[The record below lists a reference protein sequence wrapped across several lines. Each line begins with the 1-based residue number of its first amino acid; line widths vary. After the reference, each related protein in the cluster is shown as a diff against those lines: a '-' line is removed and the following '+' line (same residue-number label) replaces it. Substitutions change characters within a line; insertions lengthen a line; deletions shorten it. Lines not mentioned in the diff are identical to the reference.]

1 MTATAR
7 RPSRLRLALCCL
19 PLLLLAA
26 CATPVGDAQK
36 LTQAGQY
43 DAALDLLLKA
53 QAERPDDLAIRT
65 AIKKQRE
72 IIVASLVAQA
82 DGARTA
88 GRLAEM
94 PALIARIEAVSP
106 NHPRARWLR
115 EDLQRTQRHAR
126 MLAQAR
132 TLLKGRQ
139 PEQAEPLLR
148 QVLDED
154 PGNTAARGL
163 IAQIAEQRAEAM
175 RELPLLASANKPVTL
190 EFREAP
196 LRTVF
201 EALARAAGVNFVFDK
216 DVRPDSRVTLFLRD
230 TTVEE
235 AMRVILAT
243 QQLERKLLNDN
254 SVLIYPNT
262 AQKQREHQELVTRS
276 FYLVNADVKQVQTL
290 VRTMAKT
297 RDVYVDERLNL
308 LVVRD
313 APEVV
318 RMVERLVAQ
327 VDIVEPEVMLE
338 VEVMEISSNRMAE
351 LGLSWPS
358 SFGYGLVPGASTGT
372 TYVTSADTKNFTTFI
387 ANPALSASLTGTSGA
402 SNLLANP
409 KIRARNREKAKIQIG
424 EKLPVFTTTST
435 ANVGVSASVSYIDVG
450 LKLDVEPQ
458 VQLDNDVIIK
468 VGLEVSNLIS
478 QVKGP
483 QDAIAYRVGT
493 RNFTT
498 SLRLKDGE
506 TQILAGLINDE
517 DRKAASGIPYL
528 HEAPVLGR
536 LFGVQTDTRDKTEIV
551 LLITPRVVRNLEL
564 PPSAASDQ
572 VGGTDSA
579 PGSAS
584 LRVNRRA
591 KAGAAVPSSS
601 ARPVLQPPASG
612 AGEPAIAGPQMAIA
626 GSVIQVTVTNPTP
639 APLDTVLRFDP
650 LLFESREGGSGSS
663 QVQISLTPGAAR
675 TFNFKVRD
683 DAQPGS
689 GVFGLVGAGRP
700 LMVQVQPVP
709 PVQKPGPAA
718 APPPPQP
725 VEPPP
730 EPQPDPDPQP
740 DEPPQPDQP
749 EQPEH

>member
-7 RPSRLRLALCCL
+7 RSSRLRLALCCL

-94 PALIARIEAVSP
+94 PALISRIEAVSP

-139 PEQAEPLLR
+139 PEQAQPLLR

-175 RELPLLASANKPVTL
+175 RELPLLAAADKPVTL

-358 SFGYGLVPGASTGT
+358 SFGYGLVPGTTGST

-572 VGGTDSA
+572 AGGTDSA

-584 LRVNRRA
+584 LRVNRKARVQTQPGGGRSAGPAGAPYSPPLSQPGGATQAPA
-591 KAGAAVPSSS
+591 KAEPSISGPDEVAAGLGFQVTVLNPGTQPLASTLQFDSALFDCKDAGCNGPQLPVQVEAGGSRSYSFSAKADVPTTVTAISLAAGGQSLTITV
-601 ARPVLQPPASG
+601 RDNQGPP
-612 AGEPAIAGPQMAIA
+612 AGEP
-626 GSVIQVTVTNPTP
+626 
-639 APLDTVLRFDP
+639 
-650 LLFESREGGSGSS
+650 E
-663 QVQISLTPGAAR
+663 
-675 TFNFKVRD
+675 
-683 DAQPGS
+683 
-689 GVFGLVGAGRP
+689 
-700 LMVQVQPVP
+700 
-709 PVQKPGPAA
+709 PGP
-718 APPPPQP
+718 
-725 VEPPP
+725 
-730 EPQPDPDPQP
+730 
-740 DEPPQPDQP
+740 DQ
-749 EQPEH
+749 